1 MSNRNEIFR
10 YVEHGGYTEDDLDKI
25 IEAFVEPC
33 DICRGPHSQNHCPI
47 LQEETACPYCDEIF
61 SNSHM
66 HDKHLVRLNVTIARK
81 DTIHLIVHTKND
93 LPLHCYLQQQQIHDI
108 SNKV

>member
-66 HDKHLVRLNVTIARK
+66 HDKHLDQRGNCPCSIEC
-81 DTIHLIVHTKND
+81 D
-93 LPLHCYLQQQQIHDI
+93 HCEERHYSSDCPYE
-108 SNKV
+108 K